1 MTDDTVNQAAPSAQ
15 TIAETAD
22 IYTNRP
28 LSETPAPLSGMDKL
42 SGVVREE
49 LGPLHLRLRLLNLLL
64 FFCPMMSLC
73 RVRLALY
80 RLWGFD
86 IAPATTIYGT
96 MTIWGGARPWK
107 RLHIGPRSNISHA
120 VLFDLGADITIG
132 SNVAI
137 AHHTSLIT
145 TSHESG
151 DSARRCG
158 DNIYQP
164 IVIGDGAWVGAHVT
178 VLPGVTVGA
187 GSIVGT
193 GSVVAADVA
202 PNTLV
207 WGVPAKTIKRLT

>member
-1 MTDDTVNQAAPSAQ
+1 MTDETVNQPRP
-15 TIAETAD
+15 AD
-22 IYTNRP
+22 ITNSEGVAPPEELR
-28 LSETPAPLSGMDKL
+28 LSKPVLPLSGMDKL
-42 SGVVREE
+42 RGVTREE
-49 LGPLHLRLRLLNLLL
+49 FGPLYPRLRLLNLIL
-64 FFCPMMSLC
+64 FFCPIMSLC

-86 IAPATTIYGT
+86 IAPGTTIYGT
-96 MTIWGGARPWK
+96 MTVWGGARPWK

-132 SNVAI
+132 GSVAI

-164 IVIGDGAWVGAHVT
+164 IVIGDGAWIGAHVT
-178 VLPGVTVGA
+178 ILPGVTVGT

-193 GSVVAADVA
+193 GSVVSADVA

-207 WGVPAKTIKRLT
+207 WGVPAKPIKRLI